1 MSRKYLTPNIIK
13 FLAVAVICF
22 LLIFL
27 NPQSF
32 FNPVRGLF
40 LSVAFPFQKTF
51 YLLSRTIA
59 GTGEFLGSIG
69 DLKKENE
76 SLLKENNELSAE
88 IAQLNDEKNENG
100 SLREQLGLA
109 PKQKFNLEAA
119 FVIGQDPQ
127 RLGNWVMIDKGSA
140 DGIREEMPA
149 IVFEGILIGK
159 VSEVTTHSAKITLL
173 SDSNSVVNVVDS
185 ETASRGVLK
194 GEYGLG
200 VLMDMVSQQEA
211 LNNGDTVVTSGLGSN
226 IPRGLL
232 IGKIQEVRSSGDKL
246 FQQAVVVPRIKY
258 SKMDVVFVI
267 KN

>member
-1 MSRKYLTPNIIK
+1 MPKKYLTSNLIK

-27 NPQSF
+27 NPRSLF
-32 FNPVRGLF
+32 DPVRGLF
-40 LSVAFPFQKTF
+40 LEIVFPFQKTF
-51 YLLSRTIA
+51 YLLGRAVA

-76 SLLKENNELSAE
+76 SLLKENNNLSAE
-88 IAQLNDEKNENG
+88 IARLNDEKNENV
-100 SLREQLGLA
+100 SLREQLKLA

-127 RLGNWVMIDKGSA
+127 RLGSWIMIDKGS
-140 DGIREEMPA
+140 DNGIQTEMPV
-149 IVFEGILIGK
+149 IVYEGILIGK
-159 VSEVTTHSAKITLL
+159 VAEVTAHSAKIILL
-173 SDSNSVVNVVDS
+173 SDSTSVVNVMDS
-185 ETASRGVLK
+185 ETESRGVLK

-200 VLMDMVSQQEA
+200 ILLDMVSQQEA
-211 LNNGDTVVTSGLGSN
+211 LNSGDTVVTSGLGSN

-232 IGKIQEVRSSGDKL
+232 IGRIQEVKSTGDKL